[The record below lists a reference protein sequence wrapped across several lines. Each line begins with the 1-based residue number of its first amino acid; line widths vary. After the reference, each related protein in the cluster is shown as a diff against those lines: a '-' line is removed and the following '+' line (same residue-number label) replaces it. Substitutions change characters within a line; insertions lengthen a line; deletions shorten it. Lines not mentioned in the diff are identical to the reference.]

1 MKELVTQKNKK
12 SILFLCTG
20 NSCRSQIAEGFGKKY
35 LIQYNIN
42 SAGMNPQKINP
53 YAIKTMREIGI
64 DISNQFSKKINLS
77 DLNSFDLIITLC
89 GDANDKCLTFDE
101 NIKHIHWDIKD
112 PAKLI
117 GNSAQ
122 ISKGFSKIRDEILEK
137 IKKLK
142 KVYKNEKI
150 FS

>member
-1 MKELVTQKNKK
+1 MKELVILSKK

-20 NSCRSQIAEGFGKKY
+20 NSCRSQIAEGFGKRY
-35 LIQYNIN
+35 LTNYSIS
-42 SAGMNPQKINP
+42 SAGTEAHGMNPD
-53 YAIKTMREIGI
+53 AIKTMEDIGI
-64 DISNQFSKKINLS
+64 DISNQKSEKINLS

-89 GDANDKCLTFDE
+89 GDANDKCLTFDK

-117 GNSAQ
+117 GNSTQ

-137 IKKLK
+137 IKKIK
-142 KVYKNEKI
+142 ESI
-150 FS
+150 